1 MPRPRRTAM
10 TSCTDCLAW
19 GLVVNRRCSA
29 CSRFAQQYPVD
40 RCAGC
45 SRRQPVRKQYCRLCW
60 SQARIEATAAS
71 TPVTAESYLPHLHCP
86 QLFFAHMNPRCG
98 REEKLRRVRAHGRIG
113 RPRKPAPPPAGRPRL
128 VGAQLPLFVMARDFM
143 GFTRERV
150 NLANPWLAWA
160 RYVAHRH
167 GEARGWVSRVRDDVD
182 DALIIL
188 LSDHAEGQKVSYSE
202 MFPALRARGLS
213 TERTVEILQ
222 MLELF
227 VDDRPPP
234 FEDWLARR
242 LDGLAPGI
250 SREVERW
257 ARTLHDGGPRSSA
270 RVASTVHHYLN
281 SIQPIL
287 VNWSTRYDHLR
298 EVTHDDILAELKNLH
313 GEQRRTTLVALRS
326 LFAHAKKTKAIF
338 RNPTSRIKVGQQ
350 ESGVLQPLR
359 PEHLKQTT
367 QAAVTPA
374 TRVLVALAAVHAA
387 RASAILA
394 IHLDDLDLGNRRLT
408 IAGRSRPLDD
418 LTYQVLLDW
427 LRYRRERWPNTA
439 NPHLIINKHTALET
453 KAANGKWA
461 SYLLN
466 KQTATLERL
475 RIDRQLEE
483 ALTHGPDPLHLAVV
497 FGLDPKTAI
506 RYANSARQLLTAEI
520 ECDTSG

>member
-1 MPRPRRTAM
+1 MPRPRRTAI
-10 TSCTDCLAW
+10 TSCADCLAW

-29 CSRFAQQYPVD
+29 CSRFAQQHPVD
-40 RCAGC
+40 RCTGC
-45 SRRQPVRKQYCRLCW
+45 SRPQPVHKQYCRLCW
-60 SQARIEATAAS
+60 SQARLEATATPA
-71 TPVTAESYLPHLHCP
+71 PVTAEACLPRVNCH
-86 QLFFAHMNPRCG
+86 QLCFAHMNPRCG
-98 REEKLRRVRAHGRIG
+98 RDKKLRQVRQHGQIG
-113 RPRKPAPPPAGRPRL
+113 RPRKPAPPVAGRPRL
-128 VGAQLPLFVMARDFM
+128 VGAQLPLFVMARDFS
-143 GFTRERV
+143 GFTRERA
-150 NLANPWLAWA
+150 NLSNPWLAWA
-160 RYVAHRH
+160 RHVAHRH
-167 GEARGWVSRVRDDVD
+167 GEARGWVARVRGDVD

-188 LSDHAEGQKVSYSE
+188 LSEHAEGQKVSYGE

-227 VDDRPPP
+227 VDDRRPP
-234 FEDWLARR
+234 FEDWLGRK

-250 SREVERW
+250 RREAEHW
-257 ARTLHDGGPRSSA
+257 TKTLHDGGPRSSA
-270 RVASTVHHYLN
+270 RAENTVYNYLN
-281 SIQPIL
+281 GIRPIL
-287 VNWSTRYDHLR
+287 AAWSTRNEHLR
-298 EVTHDDILAELKNLH
+298 EVTRDDVLAALKSLH

-374 TRVLVALAAVHAA
+374 TRVLVALAGVHAA
-387 RASAILA
+387 RVGTVLA
-394 IHLDDLDLGNRRLT
+394 MRLDDVDFGNRRLI

-439 NPHLIINKHTALET
+439 NPHLVINKHTALET

-466 KQTATLERL
+466 KQTAPLERL

-483 ALTHGPDPLHLAVV
+483 ALAHGPDPLHLAVV
-497 FGLDPKTAI
+497 FGLDAKTAI
-506 RYANSARQLLTAEI
+506 RYASSARQLLSAEI

>member
-1 MPRPRRTAM
+1 MPRPHRTVM

-29 CSRFAQQYPVD
+29 CSRFAQQHAIG

-45 SRRQPVRKQYCRLCW
+45 SRRLPVRKQYCRLCW
-60 SQARIEATAAS
+60 SQARIEAAAAPLS
-71 TPVTAESYLPHLHCP
+71 VTAESCLPNLPCH

-98 REEKLRRVRAHGRIG
+98 RDKKLRRVRAHGRIG

-128 VGAQLPLFVMARDFM
+128 VGAQLPLFALARDFTS
-143 GFTRERV
+143 FTREHT

-160 RYVAHRH
+160 RHVAHRH
-167 GEARGWVSRVRDDVD
+167 GEARGWVARVRGDVD

-227 VDDRPPP
+227 VDDRPAP
-234 FEDWLARR
+234 FEDWLGRK

-250 SREVERW
+250 RREAERW
-257 ARTLHDGGPRSSA
+257 ARTLHNGGPRSSA
-270 RVASTVHHYLN
+270 RAASTVWNYVN
-281 SIQPIL
+281 RIRTIL
-287 VNWSTRYDHLR
+287 VDWSRRYDHLR
-298 EVTHDDILAELKNLH
+298 EVTRDDILVALKGLH
-313 GEQRRTTLVALRS
+313 GEQRRTTLIALRS

-350 ESGVLQPLR
+350 EAGVLQPLR

-367 QAAVTPA
+367 RAAVTPA
-374 TRVLVALAAVHAA
+374 TRVLVALAGVHAA
-387 RASAILA
+387 RVGAILV
-394 IHLDDLDLGNRRLT
+394 IQLDDLDLGNRRLT

-453 KAANGKWA
+453 KPATGAWA
-461 SYLLN
+461 SELLN

-497 FGLDPKTAI
+497 FGLDSKTAI